1 VGPVLASVASIDQ
14 HGSML
19 RAPTL
24 LSIQSHVAFGHVGNA
39 AAVFPLQRLGC
50 EVWPIHTLQ
59 FSNHPGYGG
68 FKGQIFSAQLI
79 DDCMDGLAER
89 GVLPAC
95 DGILSGYV
103 GTAEI
108 GRAIAAAVRRVKA
121 FNPRALYC
129 CDPVMGDVG
138 PGLYVRADVPDFMRL
153 EAIPLADIIT
163 PNQFEL
169 GLLCDSQTQSFDQL
183 KRALSI
189 AHGLGPE
196 LILVTSVI
204 TQETPDDAIEL
215 VASQQDLDGHR
226 LFKVRT
232 PRLALS
238 ANGAGDT
245 IAALFLAHYLIC
257 GGAREA
263 LKNAAASVYSLLYM
277 TAQAGQREL
286 AMVGAQE
293 QFINPAFVFE
303 PENL

>member
-1 VGPVLASVASIDQ
+1 
-14 HGSML
+14 ML

-24 LSIQSHVAFGHVGNA
+24 LSIQSHVAFGHVGND

-89 GVLPAC
+89 GVLPTC
-95 DGILSGYV
+95 DGILSGYL

-108 GRAIAAAVRRVKA
+108 GRSIAAAVRRVKA
-121 FNPRALYC
+121 LNPKAVYC
-129 CDPVMGDVG
+129 CDPVMGDIG
-138 PGLYVRADVPDFMRL
+138 RGLYVRADIPDFMRL

-169 GLLCDSQTQSFDQL
+169 GLLCDSETKSFNQL
-183 KRALSI
+183 KRALLI
-189 AHGLGPE
+189 AHGLGPK

-204 TQETPDDAIEL
+204 TQETPDDTIEL
-215 VASQQDLDGHR
+215 FASQQDLGRHR
-226 LFKVRT
+226 LFRVRT
-232 PRLALS
+232 PSLPLS

-245 IAALFLAHYLIC
+245 IAALFLAHYLMR

-263 LKNAAASVYSLLYM
+263 LKNAAASVYSLLFM
-277 TAQAGQREL
+277 TVQAGRREL
-286 AMVGAQE
+286 ATVAAQE
-293 QFINPAFVFE
+293 QFVHPAFVFE
-303 PENL
+303 PETL